1 MSHHC
6 LKNFRLLQK
15 MYIQSRIHI
24 GVVIGS
30 PIMGAKG
37 TGTSSLSV
45 SGKVGEHL
53 VGILAQVSKMSHGFI
68 IK

>member
-1 MSHHC
+1 
-6 LKNFRLLQK
+6 

-37 TGTSSLSV
+37 TDTSSLSV

-68 IK
+68 IE